1 MIELDDSTALVT
13 GAGRGIGEAT
23 AVRFAEA
30 GANVVAAARTEAE
43 IEATVDRVEAA
54 GSEGLAV
61 SADVS
66 DIDEI
71 EALLST
77 ATDRFGV
84 PDVLVNNAG
93 VFLAASPLEQSLED
107 VDRMFDLNLRGL
119 FVLCQRWGKAF
130 LASPLERGRVINVA
144 SNVATVSVPQWT
156 AYMATKTGVLGIT
169 RGLARE
175 LASEGVTVNA
185 VSPGTTRTP
194 AVERAIEEMGDELY
208 DFDELPMGRIGKPE
222 DVADVCLFLA
232 SDLSRYVTGEEIRV
246 DGGVSIT
253 SGFYR

>member
-1 MIELDDSTALVT
+1 MIQLDGSTALVT
-13 GAGRGIGEAT
+13 GAGRGIGEAV
-23 AVRFAEA
+23 AVRLADA
-30 GANVVAAARTEAE
+30 GANVVAIARTEDE
-43 IEATVDRVEAA
+43 IDATVDRVEAA

-61 SADVS
+61 PADLS
-66 DIDEI
+66 DVAEI
-71 EALLST
+71 EALLDV
-77 ATDRFGV
+77 AIDRFGV

-93 VFLAASPLEQSLED
+93 VFLAAPPLEQSLEEI
-107 VDRMFDLNLRGL
+107 DRMFDLNLRGL
-119 FVLCQRWGKAF
+119 LVLSQRWGRAYR
-130 LASPLERGRVINVA
+130 ASPLERGRII
-144 SNVATVSVPQWT
+144 NVATVSVPQWT
-156 AYMATKTGVLGIT
+156 AYMATKCGVLGIT

-175 LASEGVTVNA
+175 LAAEGVTVNA

-208 DFDELPMGRIGKPE
+208 EFERLPMGRIGEPE

-246 DGGVSIT
+246 DGGVFMT